1 MRRRRLSTQ
10 QIEAFRAVMLAGSV
24 NAAARQLALSQPSLT
39 RLIKRTEDL
48 VGFRLFDLIKN
59 RLIPTAEA
67 RVLMRHVEYIGE
79 QLDDLEGAILRVR
92 ENGRGLFRFGC
103 SPSLGRT
110 LVPEGLTRFR
120 LRYPATPIH
129 FDTIQLQTVIDYL
142 VLGRGELFL
151 SIVPVFH
158 SSLETRALWPA
169 RLVCLLPANHA
180 LATRSKL
187 RATELEHE
195 PLILSDPAR
204 WYGQQV
210 HQTLANCGLDA
221 KPDII
226 VQVADNAIGL
236 TARGLG
242 IGIVDEFSVMDLHSD
257 RVVVRFIEAPPF
269 AHLHIHTN
277 RDAARS
283 RYVQEFEHALL
294 QFLDGK
300 Q

>member
-24 NAAARQLALSQPSLT
+24 NAAARQLEISQPSLT

-48 VGFRLFDLIKN
+48 VGFRLFELIKN

-67 RVLMRHVEYIGE
+67 RVLMQHAEYIGE
-79 QLDDLEGAILRVR
+79 QLDDLESAISRVR
-92 ENGRGLFRFGC
+92 ENGRGLFRLG
-103 SPSLGRT
+103 SSASLGRG

-120 LRYPATPIH
+120 RRYPAAPIH
-129 FDTIQLQTVIDYL
+129 FDTIQLQTAIDYL

-151 SIVPVFH
+151 SIVPVIH

-169 RLVCLLPANHA
+169 RLVCLLPANHP
-180 LATRSKL
+180 LAAKSKVQ
-187 RATELEHE
+187 ATELEHE

-210 HQTLANCGLDA
+210 QQTLAKCGLDA

-226 VQVADNAIGL
+226 VRVADNAIGL
-236 TARGLG
+236 AARGLG

-257 RVVVRFIEAPPF
+257 RVVVRSIEASPF

-283 RYVQEFEHALL
+283 RYVQEFEEVVL

-300 Q
+300 K